1 MVRECNNDFFSFFSD
16 GVRKFRHLFLF
27 NDYIICTKKKI
38 TARYVMAIDFGVGYS
53 DSGLTCLRFQ

>member
-1 MVRECNNDFFSFFSD
+1 MTFFFFFLD

-27 NDYIICTKKKI
+27 NDYIICTKRKI